1 MKHTDYKLL
10 DRCSVHEPTLLPSPQ
25 FQASPLEDKPTLAV
39 MTVTV
44 QQYKRHTSGVGE
56 TSLCFR
62 ATAEIR

>member
-10 DRCSVHEPTLLPSPQ
+10 DRCSVHEPTLLPGPQ

-44 QQYKRHTSGVGE
+44 QQYKRHTSGV
-56 TSLCFR
+56 
-62 ATAEIR
+62 